1 MYLVISC
8 SIFNRY
14 TYWYCVYFIMFSFI
28 ILGLTCLLT
37 IYGVLFESGGALGV
51 CFFFYIL
58 CFILNFIGAI
68 IICIFGVEESP
79 VLIKELNEV
88 FLGLIYRMDYD
99 DRASRILKIV
109 QEYVRKLILNL
120 WLSSNN
126 FLSLQTI
133 ELKSPVTFQYLR
145 YDAVELMDQMI
156 TSMHTNQCHGSAEI
170 ESLVLNIRM
179 AVGNLSPGTSSRGVH
194 V

>member
-1 MYLVISC
+1 MTYILNTEINMSLVKIC

-109 QEYVRKLILNL
+109 QEYVRKLIF
-120 WLSSNN
+120 N
-126 FLSLQTI
+126 FYLTI
-133 ELKSPVTFQYLR
+133 IYLYKPHTKS
-145 YDAVELMDQMI
+145 
-156 TSMHTNQCHGSAEI
+156 
-170 ESLVLNIRM
+170 
-179 AVGNLSPGTSSRGVH
+179 
-194 V
+194 

>member
-1 MYLVISC
+1 MTYILTQITEINMSLVIIC

-28 ILGLTCLLT
+28 ILGLTSLLT

-58 CFILNFIGAI
+58 CFILNFIGSI

-99 DRASRILKIV
+99 ERASRILKIV
-109 QEYVRKLILNL
+109 QEYVRRIILKFH
-120 WLSSNN
+120 LSCNN
-126 FLSLQTI
+126 FLS
-133 ELKSPVTFQYLR
+133 
-145 YDAVELMDQMI
+145 
-156 TSMHTNQCHGSAEI
+156 
-170 ESLVLNIRM
+170 
-179 AVGNLSPGTSSRGVH
+179 
-194 V
+194 

>member
-1 MYLVISC
+1 
-8 SIFNRY
+8 
-14 TYWYCVYFIMFSFI
+14 MFSFI

-109 QEYVRKLILNL
+109 QEYVRKLIF
-120 WLSSNN
+120 N
-126 FLSLQTI
+126 F
-133 ELKSPVTFQYLR
+133 Y
-145 YDAVELMDQMI
+145 I
-156 TSMHTNQCHGSAEI
+156 TCNIKISVHATTEI
-170 ESLVLNIRM
+170 IHYISQL
-179 AVGNLSPGTSSRGVH
+179 
-194 V
+194 